1 MAKLNEIANDVLT
14 LLGVGSDATPP
25 KNNDTRN
32 AAPTTGAYTAQNKAI
47 SQWPMWQKLLL
58 FLALPLLIVGLI
70 WWAMKGGKGKMYMN
84 NARSFG
90 AKMYTR
96 ARDGY
101 NYKRR
106 QFRRYGSRM
115 RRSFRRR

>member
-70 WWAMKGGKGKMYMN
+70 WWAMKGGKGKMYAQRSGGFGRKMYGR
-84 NARSFG
+84 ARSYG
-90 AKMYTR
+90 RKMYGR
-96 ARDGY
+96 ARS
-101 NYKRR
+101 
-106 QFRRYGSRM
+106 YG
-115 RRSFRRR
+115 RSFRRR